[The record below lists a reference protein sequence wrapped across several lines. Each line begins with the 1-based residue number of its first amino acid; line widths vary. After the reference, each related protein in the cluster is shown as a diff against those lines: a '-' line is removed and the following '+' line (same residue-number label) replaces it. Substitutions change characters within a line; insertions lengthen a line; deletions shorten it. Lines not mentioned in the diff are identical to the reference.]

1 MTVAAINPDLLAER
15 YRIANLWAA
24 WRMRSGEMFFQA
36 LAGLV
41 FLAFALWL
49 TDPWWSSL
57 LDPRALWAQAWV
69 ALALGVTAL
78 LAVLVH
84 AQRAHHELARS
95 QRDDWLATLPI
106 AAPVRAHARQRQVV
120 LRLLIFTLLAISA
133 LCWARWRS
141 AESAAEL
148 SLALSLGLT
157 FGALMALFWPQGA
170 DAPGAIAAK
179 RNVQRATLPVPDNV
193 AGLRLLGAALEP
205 VAARL
210 PKTAAWVA
218 GSFLLFPQSTPLIAV
233 LALLALFTVL
243 SLAVDLIGHWRA
255 RYLLDLQWLAAEALQ
270 PRRLFA
276 AYLPWLVRRGLL
288 LSLITGCCVYALGA
302 PPVFAFALAAVLLA
316 TLADALL
323 CGFATRKLPARYP
336 ILLTLHAVI
345 LLATTQVLP
354 PALPLVWMACGWSAW
369 RKGNA

>member
-1 MTVAAINPDLLAER
+1 MNPDLLAER
-15 YRIANLWAA
+15 YRIANIWAT
-24 WRMRSGEMFFQA
+24 WRVRSGEMLFQA
-36 LAGLV
+36 LAGLA

-49 TDPWWSSL
+49 TDPWWQSL

-69 ALALGVTAL
+69 ALALGVTVL

-84 AQRAHHELARS
+84 AQRAHQALARW
-95 QRDDWLATLPI
+95 QRGDWMATLPI
-106 AAPVRAHARQRQVV
+106 AAAERAHARQRQVV
-120 LRLLIFTLLAISA
+120 LRLLIFTPMALSV

-141 AESAAEL
+141 SEPAAEL

-157 FGALMALFWPQGA
+157 LGTLIALFRHSGW
-170 DAPGAIAAK
+170 DVPGAIAAE
-179 RNVQRATLPVPDNV
+179 RNMQRAALPISDNV

-210 PKTAAWVA
+210 PKTAIWVA
-218 GSFLLFPQSTPLIAV
+218 GSFLLFPPSTPLIAV
-233 LALLALFTVL
+233 LALLALFTAL
-243 SLAVDLIGHWRA
+243 SLTVDLIGHWRA
-255 RYLLDLQWLAAEALQ
+255 RYLLDLQWLAAEALR

-288 LSLITGCCVYALGA
+288 LSFIVGCCVYALGA
-302 PPVFAFALAAVLLA
+302 PPVFALALTAVLLA
-316 TLADALL
+316 TLANALL
-323 CGFATRKLPARYP
+323 CGFATRQSPARYP

-354 PALPLVWMACGWSAW
+354 PALPLVWLACGWSAW

>member
-1 MTVAAINPDLLAER
+1 MTVDTINPDLLAER

-24 WRMRSGEMFFQA
+24 WRLRLGEVLFQA
-36 LAGLV
+36 LAGLA

-49 TDPWWSSL
+49 TDPWWSAL
-57 LDPRALWAQAWV
+57 LDPRALWAQVWV
-69 ALALGVTAL
+69 ALALGASSC
-78 LAVLVH
+78 LAVVNH
-84 AQRAHHELARS
+84 ARRARHALARS

-106 AAPVRAHARQRQVV
+106 AAGVRANASQRQVM
-120 LRLLIFTLLAISA
+120 LRVLIFTVMALVM

-157 FGALMALFWPQGA
+157 SGALVALFLPAGVQTHGVISNA
-170 DAPGAIAAK
+170 
-179 RNVQRATLPVPDNV
+179 RNTQRAALPVPDNV

-210 PKTAAWVA
+210 PRTAVWVA
-218 GSFLLFPQSTPLIAV
+218 GSFLLFPPSTPLIAV
-233 LALLALFTVL
+233 LALLALFTAL

-276 AYLPWLVRRGLL
+276 AYLPWLLRRGLL
-288 LSLITGCCVYALGA
+288 LSLIVGCCAYALGA
-302 PPVFAFALAAVLLA
+302 PPVFAFALAAVLVAVLG
-316 TLADALL
+316 DALL
-323 CGFATRKLPARYP
+323 CGFATRKLPARFP
-336 ILLTLHAVI
+336 ILMTLHVVI

-354 PALPLVWMACGWSAW
+354 PALPLVWLACGWSAW
-369 RKGNA
+369 RKGNS